1 MAIVHPRNNGWT
13 NADGLRVWFGT
24 QEATL
29 GFGGKYRQS
38 GPLQC
43 VEFKVDLATVAASTS
58 NQYILDETV
67 YIPSGSFIEKVEVTP
82 LTETEGVNANLDLGL
97 IDQDRTTE
105 IDFNGLL
112 AAADAFN
119 GGTDV
124 GVPVEYVKGT
134 TEAGALLGTRITN
147 TGLVCA
153 NADTAVFTAG
163 VLLIRIY
170 FSTNTTTVAT

>member
-1 MAIVHPRNNGWT
+1 MAVVFPRTGWT

-24 QEATL
+24 AEAVL
-29 GFGGKYRQS
+29 GFGGEYS
-38 GPLQC
+38 EDGPLHC
-43 VEFKVDLATVAASTS
+43 VEYKVDLATVAASTT
-58 NQYILDETV
+58 NQYVLDTTV
-67 YIPSGSFIEKVEVTP
+67 VIPAGSFIEKVVVIP
-82 LTETEGVNANLDLGL
+82 LTETTGVNANLDLGL
-97 IDQDRTTE
+97 IDQDLSTE
-105 IDFNGLL
+105 HDFNGLL

-147 TGLVCA
+147 AGLVCA
-153 NADTAVFTAG
+153 NAETAVFTAG

-170 FSTNTTTVAT
+170 FSTNTTSVAV